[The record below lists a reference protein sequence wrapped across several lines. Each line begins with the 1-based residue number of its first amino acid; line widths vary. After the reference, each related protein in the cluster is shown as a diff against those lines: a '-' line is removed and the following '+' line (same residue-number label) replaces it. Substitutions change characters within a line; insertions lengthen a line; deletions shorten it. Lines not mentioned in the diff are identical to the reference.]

1 MKSMQRVLRSD
12 GLIPAKM
19 TANGA
24 SGDITPDDLKEMSAF
39 VKDKLDNSSFDII
52 VEGETPGNDKERA
65 AQVVSPF
72 IEAGATWW
80 LESIAA
86 TPYRRGGIEGVRTR
100 IAQGPPRLDEA

>member
-1 MKSMQRVLRSD
+1 MM
-12 GLIPAKM
+12 
-19 TANGA
+19 ANGA